1 MSGKKTFYGDGL
13 PTGVS
18 EMETVSMPTPID
30 PFIGKT
36 IGNCEIL
43 EKLNEG
49 GTALIYRAH
58 NTRFDLDR
66 VVKIL
71 KPSLIDEE
79 DFFVRFR
86 QEAQLVARFDHPNI
100 LRVFD
105 TGHVNGYFYI
115 EMEYIVGET
124 LRDYI
129 NSNNRIN
136 ERELLS
142 IATQLLSALDY
153 AHNIRIQG
161 QGENEIRGILHRD
174 IKPENIM
181 ITPGRLIKLMD
192 FGAAKPLNITSNTMQ
207 GMIVG
212 TFHYMSPEQL
222 AGTTLDARS
231 DFFSMGIVLYEMA
244 TGQRPFAA
252 ENLTELI
259 DKIKSCKYTR
269 IRQIR
274 PSISPL
280 TEELID
286 KLLTRDQSH
295 RPATAQEINDMLQ
308 HCIHSFNT
316 WGTGK
321 KVLVPFSIKRHF
333 PSAALIMATVACIL
347 SSVSLYKS
355 IKSELPAPRF
365 RESASVPL
373 LEQGRISERKEQ
385 WAAAINSYNM
395 VPPIEKGG
403 LANEYLEA
411 RIRMAAIM
419 IKQEK
424 EFNKARKI
432 LEALKTQ
439 YSDPA
444 IDAYLGRTYY
454 HLGLYKE
461 AQERFES
468 SLKSTAGSVI
478 TSSNDFKRE
487 ILYYSACSID
497 ALFSKEEQNQAL
509 LVESIKAWDFYREF
523 SKCDTRSKETECAY
537 ALKRREELS
546 KNIRTE

>member
-1 MSGKKTFYGDGL
+1 MTDKKSFYGDNL
-13 PTGVS
+13 PSGSS
-18 EMETVSMPTPID
+18 EMETVSMPAQVD
-30 PFIGKT
+30 PFVGKT

-115 EMEYIVGET
+115 EMEYIIGET
-124 LRDYI
+124 LREYI
-129 NSNNRIN
+129 SSNNRIN

-153 AHNIRIQG
+153 AHNVRIQG
-161 QGENEIRGILHRD
+161 QGETEIRGILHRD
-174 IKPENIM
+174 IKPENVM
-181 ITPGRLIKLMD
+181 ITPGKLIKLMD

-222 AGTTLDARS
+222 SGSTLDARS
-231 DFFSMGIVLYEMA
+231 DFFSMGIVLYELT

-286 KLLTRDQSH
+286 KLLAREPGH
-295 RPATAQEINDMLQ
+295 RPATAKEINDILQ

-321 KVLVPFSIKRHF
+321 KIAVPFSIKRHF
-333 PSAALIMATVACIL
+333 PTAAMILATASLML
-347 SSVSLYKS
+347 SSISLYKS
-355 IKSELPAPRF
+355 IRSELPLPKF
-365 RESASVPL
+365 TESASAPL

-385 WAAAINSYNM
+385 WGSAINSYSM
-395 VPPIEKGG
+395 VAPIEKGG

-419 IKQEK
+419 IKRQN
-424 EFNKARKI
+424 EFTKARKI
-432 LEALKTQ
+432 LEALKSQ

-461 AQERFES
+461 AQDRLQS

-478 TSSNDFKRE
+478 SSTFEFKRE
-487 ILYYSACSID
+487 ILYFSACAID
-497 ALFSKEEQNQAL
+497 ARFTKEEQNQAL
-509 LVESIKAWDFYREF
+509 LVEAIKAWDFYLEF
-523 SKCDTRSKETECAY
+523 SKCDSKVKEAECMF
-537 ALKRREELS
+537 ALKRREDLAKAIINE
-546 KNIRTE
+546 